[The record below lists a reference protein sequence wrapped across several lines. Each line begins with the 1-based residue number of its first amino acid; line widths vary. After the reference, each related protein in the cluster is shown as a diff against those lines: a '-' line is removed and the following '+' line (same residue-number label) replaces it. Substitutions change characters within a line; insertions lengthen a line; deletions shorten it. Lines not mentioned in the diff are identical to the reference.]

1 MPFEPDPTSVA
12 RRTFTVIV
20 HDGAGCGA
28 GLWAEVDE
36 LPGCLAF
43 ADNLSRLEQD
53 VRKSIDDYLAKH
65 IEMPTAAVDAPP
77 MSLVFKREAVVPDD
91 DACCD

>member
-1 MPFEPDPTSVA
+1 MAFTPDPTSVA
-12 RRTFTVIV
+12 RRSFTVIV
-20 HDGAGCGA
+20 HDGVGCGA

-53 VRKSIDDYLAKH
+53 VRDSIADYLTKH
-65 IEMPTAAVDAPP
+65 AQNTADGPP
-77 MSLVFKREAVVPDD
+77 ISLVFKREVVVPAE
-91 DACCD
+91 DARCD

>member
-1 MPFEPDPTSVA
+1 MALTPDPTSVA
-12 RRTFTVIV
+12 RRSFTVIV
-20 HDGAGCGA
+20 HDGVGCGA

-53 VRKSIDDYLAKH
+53 VRDSIDDYLTKRDQN
-65 IEMPTAAVDAPP
+65 TTDGPP
-77 MSLVFKREAVVPDD
+77 VALVFKREVVVPAEDIR
-91 DACCD
+91 CD

>member
-1 MPFEPDPTSVA
+1 MAFTPEPSAVA

-20 HDGAGCGA
+20 HDGVGCGA

-43 ADNLSRLEQD
+43 ADNLSRIEQD
-53 VRKSIDDYLAKH
+53 VRDAIDDYLSKRGQN
-65 IEMPTAAVDAPP
+65 TADGPP
-77 MSLVFKREAVVPDD
+77 LTLVFKREVVVPGEDIR
-91 DACCD
+91 CD